1 MPKANQP
8 IALVKRKVSV
18 IDASVIAG
26 ANHVSETGPTTT
38 DVGVEGAHGGGL
50 LEGVTGGDDDGEGV
64 ELWSRTWT
72 VAVGY

>member
-8 IALVKRKVSV
+8 IALVKRKESV
-18 IDASVIAG
+18 IDVSAIAG
-26 ANHVSETGPTTT
+26 ANHVNVTGPTTT

-50 LEGVTGGDDDGEGV
+50 LDGVTRGVDDGEGV